1 MASVNKVILVGNLGG
16 APEVRYTQS
25 GQAVASFNLATNERW
40 KGKDGQMQEKTEWH
54 KIVAWGK
61 QAENCGQYLNKGSP
75 VYIEGRLQTR
85 EWEDKNGGGKR
96 YTTEVLVQSIQF
108 LGSGQGKGQGRGD
121 SGQTYQE
128 NGSPATPPAAGPV
141 DDDVPF

>member
-1 MASVNKVILVGNLGG
+1 MASVNKVILIGNLGG

-25 GQAVASFNLATNERW
+25 GQVVASFNVATNEKW
-40 KGKDGQMQEKTEWH
+40 KGKDGQNQEKTEWH

-61 QAENCGQYLNKGSP
+61 TAENCGQYLNKGSP

-96 YTTEVLVQSIQF
+96 YATEVLVQSIQF
-108 LGSGQGKGQGRGD
+108 LGGGRGQA
-121 SGQTYQE
+121 SGETGQTYHE
-128 NGSPATPPAAGPV
+128 NGSPAAPPPAGPQ